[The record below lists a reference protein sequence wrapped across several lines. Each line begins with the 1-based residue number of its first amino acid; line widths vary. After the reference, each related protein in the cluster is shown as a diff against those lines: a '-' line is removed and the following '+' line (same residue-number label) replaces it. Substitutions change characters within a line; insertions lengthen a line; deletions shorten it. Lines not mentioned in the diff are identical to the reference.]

1 MYFRRGSLIP
11 ASRWAVQVSHAG
23 RMLQRQTAARK
34 PALRPKFHAPFPHS
48 LEACLY
54 VWSLY
59 PSKNN
64 FRLSESLS
72 SMDQSHSYQHPTKKI
87 GRRKKKKI
95 FGRHCQRRNSG
106 HAWESRGVSG
116 RVGRCRRSCHK
127 DTGSLSPAPRP
138 AASPSPGGPARRY
151 PAAPRHTFGTPS
163 VPTAVPCGPPTVPS
177 PVPSGT
183 PRRGGAAAPG

>member
-1 MYFRRGSLIP
+1 MYFRRGRLI
-11 ASRWAVQVSHAG
+11 AVSRWVVQVLSHAG

-34 PALRPKFHAPFPHS
+34 PALKAKFHTPFPHS

-87 GRRKKKKI
+87 GRGEIRKKKL
-95 FGRHCQRRNSG
+95 FGRHC
-106 HAWESRGVSG
+106 
-116 RVGRCRRSCHK
+116 
-127 DTGSLSPAPRP
+127 
-138 AASPSPGGPARRY
+138 
-151 PAAPRHTFGTPS
+151 
-163 VPTAVPCGPPTVPS
+163 
-177 PVPSGT
+177 
-183 PRRGGAAAPG
+183 